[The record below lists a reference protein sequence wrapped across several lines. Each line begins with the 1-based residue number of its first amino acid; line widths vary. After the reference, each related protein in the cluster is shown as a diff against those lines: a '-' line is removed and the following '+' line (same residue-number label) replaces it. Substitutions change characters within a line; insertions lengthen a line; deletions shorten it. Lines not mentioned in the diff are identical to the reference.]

1 MAWPFGS
8 SDKPGDAPSD
18 LSEERLRV
26 MSNIAIEQVP
36 MPEQGELTEEDA
48 WTISPGPT
56 RARLNSSGS
65 IPTAASAGP
74 AQVQPEL
81 GAVGDEPIAGRLGR
95 RRGGMILGHRRRHM
109 TADSASSCM
118 IAAAAERCVQNAAGG
133 MADAAARG
141 GGGRCR
147 CGGRSMT
154 TRRRRRGGSRRIASS
169 SQTALRRRTR
179 QRAGN
184 VHGCSSRRCH
194 AVVERNA
201 LLDARDGLSGGHPLR
216 EGPVATTAA
225 PDPGR
230 PSRASGSKAI
240 HEGRG
245 EGRGTSSSS
254 IMATTPSWGA
264 NRGGEGHGLSAAA
277 LALVGMA
284 VVVAA

>member
-1 MAWPFGS
+1 
-8 SDKPGDAPSD
+8 
-18 LSEERLRV
+18 
-26 MSNIAIEQVP
+26 
-36 MPEQGELTEEDA
+36 
-48 WTISPGPT
+48 
-56 RARLNSSGS
+56 
-65 IPTAASAGP
+65 
-74 AQVQPEL
+74 
-81 GAVGDEPIAGRLGR
+81 
-95 RRGGMILGHRRRHM
+95 M

-133 MADAAARG
+133 MADSTARG

-216 EGPVATTAA
+216 EGPVATTA
-225 PDPGR
+225 PTVPGR
-230 PSRASGSKAI
+230 PSRASCSKAI

-245 EGRGTSSSS
+245 EGRGSSGTTNSS
-254 IMATTPSWGA
+254 IAATTTSWGA
-264 NRGGEGHGLSAAA
+264 NRGGEGHGLSTAA
-277 LALVGMA
+277 LPLVGMA
-284 VVVAA
+284 VVAA